1 MKFKTI
7 VLSTLAFASVLSSS
21 AQTIE
26 KIDSAVYSKLKA
38 EGNDHSQVMDVLSM
52 LTDVNGPRLT
62 NSPGYKTAA
71 NYAKKTMEGWG
82 LSNTHFDSFGE
93 FGTGWQVKKF
103 GLSAT
108 APTYFNIISNPKAW
122 SPGIKGTINA
132 EVVYLNVKTEADL
145 EKYKGKL
152 KGKIVLFSF
161 PIMPKPHFEPDA
173 TRVADSTLLK
183 MANAGKSDRAANS
196 RRFAT
201 GAPED
206 I

>member
-7 VLSTLAFASVLSSS
+7 LFGTVMFASALSVHGQSV
-21 AQTIE
+21 E
-26 KIDSAVYSKLKA
+26 KIDSAVYAKLKT

-82 LSNTHFDSFGE
+82 LTNPHFDSFGE
-93 FGTGWQVKKF
+93 FGRGWQVKKF

-122 SPGIKGTINA
+122 SPGIKGTITA
-132 EVVYLNVKTEADL
+132 DVVYLDVKTEADL

-152 KGKIVLFSF
+152 KGKIVLFNF
-161 PIMPKPHFEPDA
+161 PIMPKPHFDPDA
-173 TRVADSTLLK
+173 T
-183 MANAGKSDRAANS
+183 
-196 RRFAT
+196 
-201 GAPED
+201 
-206 I
+206 